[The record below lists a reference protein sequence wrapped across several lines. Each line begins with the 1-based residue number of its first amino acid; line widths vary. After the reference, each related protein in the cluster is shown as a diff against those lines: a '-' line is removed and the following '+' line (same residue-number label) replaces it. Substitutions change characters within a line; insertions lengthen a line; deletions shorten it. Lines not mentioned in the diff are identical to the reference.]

1 MALIKLIEAS
11 QMTGKSNKTLY
22 RHAKTGKLSL
32 ILNED
37 GQKMVDTAEL
47 IRVYGRLRTLNE
59 NQKEVSMS
67 PPESTLIKVLK
78 ENIRDLRERLSEKD
92 ENLNDLR
99 QQVKLITFVNEK
111 NQEKKSLTWLW
122 VLVAIIISVLATNLA
137 YRIPSP
143 F

>member
-1 MALIKLIEAS
+1 
-11 QMTGKSNKTLY
+11 
-22 RHAKTGKLSL
+22 
-32 ILNED
+32 
-37 GQKMVDTAEL
+37 MVDTAEL

-137 YRIPSP
+137 YRIPNP